1 MSSNILFHT
10 LSLPFQLE
18 NENQYFIWLNTL
30 CSRENK
36 SIQTLNYVF
45 CTDEE
50 LLQYNRD
57 YLNHDYY
64 TDIISF
70 PMNDDP
76 IEGDIMISI
85 DRVKD
90 NANTYQTAFLTEL
103 KRVMAHGLLHF
114 LGYDDHQEEDIK
126 MMRKKEK
133 EAIELFDSCN

>member
-1 MSSNILFHT
+1 MPSNIFFHT
-10 LSLPFQLE
+10 LSLSFNLE
-18 NENQYFIWLNTL
+18 NENQYSDWLNTL
-30 CSRENK
+30 CSHENK

-50 LLQYNRD
+50 LLEYNRE
-57 YLNHDYY
+57 YLDHDYY

-70 PMNDDP
+70 PMNNDP

-90 NANTYQTAFLTEL
+90 NATTYSVDFTTEL

-114 LGYDDHQEEDIK
+114 LGYDDHQEDDIK
-126 MMRKKEK
+126 LMRQKEK
-133 EAIELFDSCN
+133 EAIELFDSL

>member
-1 MSSNILFHT
+1 MSSNIFYHT
-10 LSLPFQLE
+10 LSLSFNLD
-18 NENQYFIWLNTL
+18 NEQIYSMWLNTL
-30 CSRENK
+30 SSNENK
-36 SIQTLNYVF
+36 SIHSLNYVF
-45 CTDEE
+45 CTDDE

-85 DRVKD
+85 DRVKE
-90 NANTYQTAFLTEL
+90 NAETYKADFQTEL

-114 LGYDDHQEEDIK
+114 LGYDDHTGQDIK
-126 MMRKKEK
+126 VMRQKEK
-133 EAIELFDSCN
+133 EAIRLFQSI